1 MACTAPKKEGICVVD
16 FGLMTADDTQF
27 GEKVH
32 CSFQVPKL
40 EEDKLA
46 AEELLLANRDKS
58 VGESERKIRSKSR
71 SRSPNR
77 AQDRND
83 DKELVSAAAAAGDKG
98 EEMKNPYVAMVPQ

>member
-1 MACTAPKKEGICVVD
+1 M
-16 FGLMTADDTQF
+16 
-27 GEKVH
+27 
-32 CSFQVPKL
+32 PKL

-58 VGESERKIRSKSR
+58 VGESQKRMRSKSR

-83 DKELVSAAAAAGDKG
+83 DKELVGAAEAAAGDKG